1 MSFLFDSAPDQNKTQ
16 EMCDMAISEDL
27 FMFVYC
33 PDKYETQRMCD
44 EAIDDSLTALKF
56 ILNRF
61 VTSKIRKKI
70 LLLYTQMI
78 ICPISKEDFGDVIF
92 SCNEMGIVS
101 IDLNNLNLDNTNN
114 NEDNSET
121 IYYSCQTFSLAY

>member
-56 ILNRF
+56 ILNWF
-61 VTSKIRKKI
+61 VTSKIR
-70 LLLYTQMI
+70 
-78 ICPISKEDFGDVIF
+78 
-92 SCNEMGIVS
+92 
-101 IDLNNLNLDNTNN
+101 
-114 NEDNSET
+114 
-121 IYYSCQTFSLAY
+121 